1 MAVLVAFAAAGLA
14 HPRARLALPL
24 GGDRHPR
31 AARPRAGD
39 YRGQVAKRTRRGGS
53 GAGPAAEAADRPRRR
68 SLPAV
73 APRSRAPR
81 AAIRPDAGGAA
92 AGAPALARRL
102 AGGLAKR
109 GAPLR
114 APDPTRHAGIGSRAA
129 FG

>member
-1 MAVLVAFAAAGLA
+1 MAVLVASAAAGLA

-24 GGDRHPR
+24 GGDRYPG
-31 AARPRAGD
+31 AARPRARD
-39 YRGQVAKRTRRGGS
+39 YRGQVAQRTRRSGI

-73 APRSRAPR
+73 APGSLPAR
-81 AAIRPDAGGAA
+81 AAIRPDAGGSA
-92 AGAPALARRL
+92 AGAAALDPGL

-114 APDPTRHAGIGSRAA
+114 APERTRYAGIGSV
-129 FG
+129 